1 MAGLARSDP
10 SSAWWADPTI
20 FRPTMDTPERRVVLD
35 ADEIARAL
43 RRMAGEIT
51 ERNRG
56 AHDVALVGVRRGGV
70 PLAYRLRVLLR
81 ELEGLDVPVGTVDI
95 TLYRDD
101 AATALPNPRIGRSDI
116 HFPIDDRIVI
126 LVDDVLFTG
135 RTTRAAIDAL
145 MDYGRPR
152 AIQLAVLID
161 RGHREL
167 PIHPDYVG
175 RVVETSLDERVE
187 VTLDA
192 EDGSPDRA
200 VVEPIGS
207 SADEEAALESEGS
220 ERGAE

>member
-1 MAGLARSDP
+1 M
-10 SSAWWADPTI
+10 
-20 FRPTMDTPERRVVLD
+20 D

-56 AHDVALVGVRRGGV
+56 AEEIALVGIRRGGV

-81 ELEGLDVPVGTVDI
+81 ELEGTDVPVGTVDI
-95 TLYRDD
+95 NLYRDD
-101 AATALPNPRIGRSDI
+101 AGALPAPMVGRTDVP
-116 HFPIDDRIVI
+116 FRVEDRTIV

-152 AIQLAVLID
+152 RIQLASLID

-167 PIHPDYVG
+167 PIAPDYCG
-175 RVVETSLDERVE
+175 RTIETLPHERVN
-187 VTLDA
+187 VLLDA
-192 EDGSPDRA
+192 DDGTPDAAFVEPGDPGEVWDDNVEPPGDSDETVSDGSI
-200 VVEPIGS
+200 VS
-207 SADEEAALESEGS
+207 DENDPKAA
-220 ERGAE
+220 RRPGAGR